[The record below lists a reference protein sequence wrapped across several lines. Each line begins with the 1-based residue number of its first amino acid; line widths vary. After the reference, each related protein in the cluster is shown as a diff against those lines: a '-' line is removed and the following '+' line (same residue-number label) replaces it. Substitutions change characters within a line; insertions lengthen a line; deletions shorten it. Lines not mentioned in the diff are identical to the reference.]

1 MNRRCHFHL
10 YTFLLFIYLFIWLLF
25 AGGIGLLWSIL
36 WFVIVFETPAKHPRI
51 SDEERREIEE
61 AIGSSTSKKKPS
73 RVPWCQILTAP
84 CVWAI
89 IITHGCSVFGYFTI
103 VNQLPTY
110 MKYILHFD
118 IKSVRKFEK
127 TKYII
132 ELSNL

>member
-1 MNRRCHFHL
+1 MLFFSNYF
-10 YTFLLFIYLFIWLLF
+10 YLLHPFS
-25 AGGIGLLWSIL
+25 GGIGLLWSIL

-51 SDEERREIEE
+51 SPEERQEIEE
-61 AIGSSTSKKKPS
+61 AIGSTTSKKKPS
-73 RVPWCQILTAP
+73 RVPWCDILTAP

-118 IKSVRKFEK
+118 IKSVRKLYRRRK
-127 TKYII
+127 K
-132 ELSNL
+132 N

>member
-1 MNRRCHFHL
+1 MKSPLHIIL
-10 YTFLLFIYLFIWLLF
+10 TFRSFP
-25 AGGIGLLWSIL
+25 GGIGLLWSIL
-36 WFVIVFETPAKHPRI
+36 WFVIVFETPARHPRI
-51 SDEERREIEE
+51 SAEERTEIEE

-73 RVPWCQILTAP
+73 HVPWVAILSAP

-118 IKSVRKFEK
+118 IKSVSKF
-127 TKYII
+127 
-132 ELSNL
+132 